1 MLSILFGCKKFTQY
15 LFGRE
20 VKVHIDQKPLI
31 AIHTLALAKAP
42 VRRLR
47 RVLLQL
53 QAYNTELTHI
63 PGMDIPIANTLSR
76 KFLPDTYLQ
85 LTEGMDLHVHT
96 VISSLRMSGRRM
108 EEARSATQADPQM
121 KVLMNVIQYALPE
134 CRKKN
139 VSHVLEFWNQGDE
152 LSKIDGNIFKGCTIN
167 IPRDVLYILVVEF
180 YNNYFEI
187 EKLSM
192 TTSQAVIE
200 NVNILNRLGI
210 PQKVLLDNSPQ

>member
-1 MLSILFGCKKFTQY
+1 M
-15 LFGRE
+15 
-20 VKVHIDQKPLI
+20 
-31 AIHTLALAKAP
+31 
-42 VRRLR
+42 
-47 RVLLQL
+47 LLQL

-63 PGMDIPIANTLSR
+63 PGMDIPIANNLSR

-152 LSKIDGNIFKGCTIN
+152 LSKIDGNIFKGCKIN
-167 IPRDVLYILVVEF
+167 IPRDVLYIRHLGGNKCWRGQGTLYLAQNVWRQNQDGSELWSLHR
-180 YNNYFEI
+180 
-187 EKLSM
+187 EKERKLKGATDQSW
-192 TTSQAVIE
+192 
-200 NVNILNRLGI
+200 
-210 PQKVLLDNSPQ
+210 